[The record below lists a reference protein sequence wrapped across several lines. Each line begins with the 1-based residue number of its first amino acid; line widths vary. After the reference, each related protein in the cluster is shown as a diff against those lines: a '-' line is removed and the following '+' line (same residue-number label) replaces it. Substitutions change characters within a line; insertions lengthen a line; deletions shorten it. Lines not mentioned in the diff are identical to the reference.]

1 MAKSTRVHLLAK
13 DLGVKSKAIVEK
25 CQAEGLDIKNHM
37 STISLG
43 LAATIREWYSEGE
56 HTTTVETAKRVDL
69 DKVRIKEE
77 KAKAKKAKETAKETT
92 EEETQPEAKAPKK
105 PAKPKRTKKM
115 AAVAIDSPKKRKRKV
130 KEPET
135 PVETEATD
143 VDSTEVAIEGGE
155 ESVATDIASTETVTE
170 TKEGGEEISAKP
182 ETSETEEPVAIVPSK
197 PDVIVPAGPMLTKP
211 KPAKLAG
218 PRVIRVEAIEPEE
231 TTRPRRP
238 RQQNRPR
245 YDSPVTQP
253 LMPGAASGG
262 DSGGGGGRGKGR
274 GRGKKKTEYGAAT
287 DGVKKPKTA
296 NTRMRARDVED
307 RRARLAAARGET
319 GRARPSRRIEGKK
332 AHAEHLASLRP
343 EKATI
348 SEPITVKDL
357 SAAIAVKSGQI
368 IGKLMGMGVMATA
381 NQTIEVEVAEMV
393 ALEFGTELTVE
404 LKQTLLQEI
413 KEEFENREKKTL
425 ERRPPVITMLGHVDH
440 GKTSLLDRIRSTSV
454 AEGEAGGITQ
464 HIGAHQV
471 EWKGHKITFLDTPG
485 HEAFTAMRARGANM
499 TDVVV
504 LVVAADDGLMP
515 QTIEAIHHAKAAGV
529 EIIVALNKIDLPGVD
544 INRIYGQLAEHD
556 LTPAEWSGN
565 TEIVKTSAT
574 TGEGIE
580 ELIEHLD
587 YIAELKDFKA
597 DSTIAATGWVV
608 ESKMS
613 ATQGPVATLLVK
625 EGKISKGDIVLA
637 GNGYGRVRTMKN
649 PHGRSIK
656 QATSSMAVEISGLSD
671 VPQAGDR
678 FFRLED
684 INRAKN
690 IAEQNKML
698 MREKTLARK
707 SQVTLE
713 NLFSQIEAGNIKELS
728 LVLKAD
734 VQGSVDVLIKYL
746 TDLSTDEVK
755 VKILHSAVGG
765 INEGDVVLAEASGA
779 IIIGFNVI
787 ADDNVKEI
795 ADTRGVAIRLYNIIY
810 RITDDVKDAML
821 GLLEAKFEEKQVGRL
836 TVRDTFKHSRVGTIA
851 GCFVNNGVIMKNAK
865 LRLIRDNII
874 IREKCSI
881 DSLKHFKD
889 DVREVKAGL
898 ECGLKISGFDDIK
911 IGDIFEAFEIIELE
925 KTL

>member
-1 MAKSTRVHLLAK
+1 MAKSTTTRVHLLAK
-13 DLGVKSKAIVEK
+13 ELGVNSKAIVAK

-43 LAATIREWYSEGE
+43 LAATIREWFSEGE
-56 HTTTVETAKRVDL
+56 HTTTVETTKRVDL
-69 DKVRIKEE
+69 DKVRIKAE
-77 KAKAKKAKETAKETT
+77 KAKKAKKKAVKSEEKPAK
-92 EEETQPEAKAPKK
+92 KA
-105 PAKPKRTKKM
+105 AKPKRTKKM
-115 AAVAIDSPKKRKRKV
+115 AAVVIEGSARKPRKRVTVKDEEAAAEAGAAVEEAVEEGVEEGVKKPVKAKKAKAKAKTKKV
-130 KEPET
+130 SKKTKKGAKSAEPKVAVVFEPPEPE
-135 PVETEATD
+135 V
-143 VDSTEVAIEGGE
+143 V
-155 ESVATDIASTETVTE
+155 
-170 TKEGGEEISAKP
+170 
-182 ETSETEEPVAIVPSK
+182 
-197 PDVIVPAGPMLTKP
+197 VPAGPMLTKP
-211 KPAKLAG
+211 KPAKLSG
-218 PRVIRVEAIEPEE
+218 PRVIRVEEVEPEE
-231 TTRPRRP
+231 TVRPRRP
-238 RQQNRPR
+238 RPHGKPR

-253 LMPGAASGG
+253 LMPGGPSGG
-262 DSGGGGGRGKGR
+262 DTGGGGRGKGR
-274 GRGKKKTEYGAAT
+274 GRGRKKQEYGAVAA
-287 DGVKKPKTA
+287 DGVKKPKGA
-296 NTRMRARDVED
+296 SRMRARDMED

-319 GRARPSRRIEGKK
+319 GRARPSRRIEGRR
-332 AHAEHLASLRP
+332 AHAAAVAASRP

-357 SAAIAVKSGQI
+357 SAAIAAKTGEI
-368 IGKLMGMGVMATA
+368 IGKLLGMGVMATV
-381 NQTIEVEVAEMV
+381 NQTIDTEVAEMV
-393 ALEFGTELTVE
+393 ALELGTELTVE

-413 KEEFENREKKTL
+413 IEEFDSREKAKL

-544 INRIYGQLAEHD
+544 INRIYGQLAEHE

-597 DSTIAATGWVV
+597 DSTIPATGWVV
-608 ESKMS
+608 ESEMS
-613 ATQGPVATLLVK
+613 PTQGPVATLLLK
-625 EGKISKGDIVLA
+625 EGQLNKGDVILA
-637 GNGYGRVRTMKN
+637 GSGYGRVRSMKD

-656 QATSSMAVEISGLSD
+656 NASSSMAVEISGLSD
-671 VPQAGDR
+671 VPHAGDR

-698 MREKTLARK
+698 MREKSLARK
-707 SQVTLE
+707 SKVTLE
-713 NLFSQIEAGNIKELS
+713 NLFSQIEAGNVKELN
-728 LVLKAD
+728 LIVKAD

-746 TDLSTDEVK
+746 TDLSTEEVK
-755 VKILHSAVGG
+755 VKILHAAVGG
-765 INEGDVVLAEASGA
+765 VNEGDVVLAEASGA
-779 IIIGFNVI
+779 IIIGFNVVY
-787 ADDNVKEI
+787 DDRVKEI
-795 ADTRGVAIRLYNIIY
+795 ADTHGVAIRLYNIIY
-810 RITDDVKDAML
+810 RITEDVKDAML

-836 TVRDTFKHSRVGTIA
+836 TVRDTFKHSRIGTIA
-851 GCFVNNGVIMKNAK
+851 GCFVNNGVIMRDAK

-881 DSLKHFKD
+881 DSLKHFKE

-898 ECGLKISGFDDIK
+898 ECGIKIAGFDDIK
-911 IGDIFEAFEIIELE
+911 IGDVFEAFEVIELE
-925 KTL
+925 RKL